1 MPILT
6 AGRILSITCDCHG
19 GVTRGR
25 VDFNG
30 IRTDVV
36 LAQTPEACV
45 GDYVLAP
52 FGVAMAAVDE
62 REAQRAFDISWDPG
76 SVDDEFPGQE

>member
-1 MPILT
+1 MSLLT
-6 AGRILSITCDCHG
+6 AGRILSITCDRRA

-36 LAQTPEACV
+36 LSETPEACV

-52 FGVAMAAVDE
+52 FGIAMAIVDE
-62 REAQRAFDISWDPG
+62 TEALRAFDMLQDP
-76 SVDDEFPGQE
+76 DRQCEDPAERD